1 MYYINGSKYN
11 MKTINDYFNFLYKL
25 ERTYMK
31 YDLSNITKLC
41 NALGNPQNKFKS
53 IHIAGTNGKGA
64 TASYTSSAL
73 IEHGFRTGLF
83 TSPHILN
90 FNERIR
96 VNGKCI
102 SNSYIRTF
110 LDDNIKLIKKIKPSF
125 FEVNTALAFKY
136 FSDKKVDIAVI
147 ECGLGGRLDSTNIIN
162 PAVSIITQI
171 DMDHMQFLGNT
182 LISIAKEKLGIVKPG
197 VKVIVSDNNKT
208 LKALFHKTISKQELF
223 YLDDIARIKLISKD
237 SIRMVFAMK
246 DKLARIIKFASPL
259 LGDYQSRNISSS
271 YFAVKELMQKEN
283 LQFSLNNFTNGISNV
298 KRNTGY
304 FGRLE
309 EIKLNRKKYLFD
321 VSHNPDSIKKSLTS
335 LKGTGFKQDVI
346 IFGIMEDKDYK
357 NAFKE
362 VIKHTNNIILT
373 KPDYLRALEPG
384 ILYSYANKLN
394 STLKKNIMI
403 AYSVKNSLNI
413 ADKMNYKN
421 IILIG
426 SFFLV
431 SDGLKAL
438 GYKKLP
444 Y

>member
-1 MYYINGSKYN
+1 MTSISE
-11 MKTINDYFNFLYKL
+11 YFDFLYKL
-25 ERTYMK
+25 ERTDMK
-31 YDLSNITKLC
+31 YDLSNIRKLC
-41 NALGNPQNKFKS
+41 NALGNPQKFFKS

-64 TASYTSSAL
+64 TASVTASAL
-73 IEHGFRTGLF
+73 KEHGLKTGLF

-96 VNGKCI
+96 INGKCI
-102 SNSYIRTF
+102 SNRYIKSF

-162 PAVSIITQI
+162 PAISVITQI

-182 LISIAKEKLGIVKPG
+182 LRSIAKEKLGIVKQG
-197 VKVIVSDNNKT
+197 VKVIVSDNNET
-208 LKALFHKTISKQELF
+208 LKKLFHKSISKEELL
-223 YLDDIARIKLISKD
+223 YLGDVASIKLISKD
-237 SIRMVFAMK
+237 SYSMVFAMK
-246 DKLARIIKFASPL
+246 DKLGKIIKFTSPL
-259 LGDYQSRNISSS
+259 LGNYQSRNITAS
-271 YFAVKELMQKEN
+271 YYTFKEFMLKEN
-283 LQFSLNNFTNGISNV
+283 LKFSLSNFRKGISNV
-298 KRNTGY
+298 KQNTGY
-304 FGRLE
+304 FGRFE
-309 EIKLNRKKYLFD
+309 EIKLNGKKYLLD
-321 VSHNPDSIKKSLTS
+321 VSHNPDGIKKALSS

-357 NAFKE
+357 NSLKE
-362 VIKHTNNIILT
+362 VLNHSNNIILT
-373 KPDYLRALEPG
+373 KPDYMRALEPG
-384 ILYSYANKLN
+384 ILYSYASKLN
-394 STLKKNIMI
+394 SIQKKNIMV
-403 AYSVKNSLNI
+403 AKGVKDSLKI

-438 GYKKLP
+438 GYDKLP

>member
-1 MYYINGSKYN
+1 
-11 MKTINDYFNFLYKL
+11 
-25 ERTYMK
+25 MK

-53 IHIAGTNGKGA
+53 VHIAGTNGKGA
-64 TASYTSSAL
+64 TASVTASVL
-73 IEHGFRTGLF
+73 KEHGLKTGLF
-83 TSPHILN
+83 TSPHIIN

-96 VNGKCI
+96 INGKCI
-102 SNSYIRTF
+102 SNRYIKSF

-125 FEVNTALAFKY
+125 FEVNTVLAFKY
-136 FSDKKVDIAVI
+136 FADKKVDIAVI

-162 PAVSIITQI
+162 PVVSVITQI

-182 LISIAKEKLGIVKPG
+182 LRSIAKEKLGIVKHE
-197 VKVIVSDNNKT
+197 VKVIVSDNNKS
-208 LKALFHKTISKQELF
+208 LKTLFHKAISKQGLL
-223 YLDDIARIKLISKD
+223 YLDDIASINLISKN
-237 SIRMVFAMK
+237 SHRMVFAMK
-246 DKLARIIKFASPL
+246 DKLGKIIKFSSPL
-259 LGDYQSRNISSS
+259 LGNYQSRNITAS
-271 YFAVKELMQKEN
+271 YFTVKEFMLKEK
-283 LQFSLNNFTNGISNV
+283 LQFSLSNFKKGISNV

-304 FGRLE
+304 FGRFE
-309 EIKLNRKKYLFD
+309 EIKLNGKKYLLD
-321 VSHNPDSIKKSLTS
+321 VSHNPDGIKKALNS

-357 NAFKE
+357 NALKE
-362 VIKHTNNIILT
+362 VIKHSNNMILT
-373 KPDYLRALEPG
+373 KPDYMRALEPG
-384 ILYSYANKLN
+384 ILYSHAKKLYN
-394 STLKKNIMI
+394 TLNKNIMI
-403 AYSVKNSLNI
+403 AGSVKDSLYI

-438 GYKKLP
+438 GYDKLP